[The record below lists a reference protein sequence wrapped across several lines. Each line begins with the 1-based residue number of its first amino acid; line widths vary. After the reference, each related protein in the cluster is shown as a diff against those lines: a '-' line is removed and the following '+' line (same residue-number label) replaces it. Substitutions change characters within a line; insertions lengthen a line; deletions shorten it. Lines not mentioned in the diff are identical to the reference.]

1 MNNPY
6 EDMTAELEAQQQEHL
21 KETALLLPANS
32 FESLT
37 EPPASP
43 TETETATENSNE
55 PPSLSDFHQ
64 TTLVWLS
71 LTICVKLSF
80 YSIVKVKERERE
92 TILWRFIK

>member
-6 EDMTAELEAQQQEHL
+6 QNMTAELEAQQQEQL
-21 KETALLLPANS
+21 KETALLLPADS

-43 TETETATENSNE
+43 SGTETATENSNE

-64 TTLVWLS
+64 TTVIW
-71 LTICVKLSF
+71 
-80 YSIVKVKERERE
+80 
-92 TILWRFIK
+92 W